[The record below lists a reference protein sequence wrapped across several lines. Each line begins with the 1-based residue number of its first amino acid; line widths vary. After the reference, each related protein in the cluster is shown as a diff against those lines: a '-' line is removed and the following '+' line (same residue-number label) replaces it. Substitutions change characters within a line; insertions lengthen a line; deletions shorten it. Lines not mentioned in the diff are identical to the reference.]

1 MYGDYGYG
9 LYLNDGRLGYSSEYS
24 LSKNALSDANVTLNP
39 DTWSTV
45 AVAVNASTGGTFF
58 LNGEAIGSFDATQA
72 EIPAGDFGS
81 NDCYDA
87 GLACENLVIGR
98 HGAGAERY
106 HFEGMID
113 HVSISSEDHRITT
126 NNGSI
131 GLDGSDNTLSTWTFG
146 EGEETS
152 PWTTPKGTAR
162 SMEPLG

>member
-1 MYGDYGYG
+1 MVD
-9 LYLNDGRLGYSSEYS
+9 
-24 LSKNALSDANVTLNP
+24 
-39 DTWSTV
+39 V

-98 HGAGAERY
+98 HGAGADRY

-113 HVSISSEDHRITT
+113 HVSISSETIESPQTT
-126 NNGSI
+126 EASAWTAPTTAFH
-131 GLDGSDNTLSTWTFG
+131 LDVW
-146 EGEETS
+146 
-152 PWTTPKGTAR
+152 
-162 SMEPLG
+162 

>member
-1 MYGDYGYG
+1 MDTVSTSTTDAWGIPQKH
-9 LYLNDGRLGYSSEYS
+9 S
-24 LSKNALSDANVTLNP
+24 LSKNALSEANTTLSA

-87 GLACENLVIGR
+87 GLACENLMIGR
-98 HGAGAERY
+98 HGAGADRY

-113 HVSISSEDHRITT
+113 HVSISSDDHRITT
-126 NNGSI
+126 DDGGI
-131 GLDGSDNTLSTWTFG
+131 GLDGSDDRSPPGRLVKARRPHHG
-146 EGEETS
+146 QRREERH
-152 PWTTPKGTAR
+152 PWAQ
-162 SMEPLG
+162 LG